1 LRRCKALTADIGFDF
16 AAADIESSQVLGC
29 DARLQRRAKRGRLWR
44 CAGSPCAWHLDPLCR
59 RTISAV
65 GDITHLQEPG
75 EPSTE
80 RRTLIK
86 QEQLER
92 PEVSELSIAAGP
104 GVDHESP
111 DSMRAHPTRT
121 GVRLRSGKLVALME
135 APSRGRVHRTSVRC
149 ASWTELHRAATA
161 LKQSSSEAETVE
173 SQNRNA
179 SNNPG

>member
-1 LRRCKALTADIGFDF
+1 MALCRKPMCIHVNGIST
-16 AAADIESSQVLGC
+16 
-29 DARLQRRAKRGRLWR
+29 
-44 CAGSPCAWHLDPLCR
+44 HCR

-121 GVRLRSGKLVALME
+121 GVGPRSGKLVALME
-135 APSRGRVHRTSVRC
+135 APSQGRVHRTSGRC